1 VKVLDHISDDTSGNT
16 KLAIYSSGY
25 MFYSPLFKST
35 AACMLELKNFPFDT
49 QTCTV
54 EYLSAIEW
62 VGTGIRFDKPTIYI
76 GPRVNPISWQ
86 VRDTSITKEERVF
99 HGNGNKSVVIV
110 TFTLRR
116 YTSFYWV
123 TAIIP
128 CILIVLVATGS
139 LWLKEYTTR
148 LSIEVTAMLTVV
160 AIVWSISPTIPL
172 CNQIVWIE
180 SFCRTS
186 ILIITL
192 ICLQST
198 LSSVISTRTDRIS
211 ASEKMLFNSLV
222 TLNSRIID
230 IASCAFL
237 RRMSAKEQSSA
248 SSRFSIKD
256 TEMRGASPDS
266 RKMFPIGVDQEKGVD
281 DDDDAS
287 EGLNAYDDI
296 RVTDDDEAD
305 ISLRLQSRASSDFS
319 IKDADKRG
327 ASPDSRKMLPIGVDQ
342 EKGEDDDDDDASEGL
357 NAYAA
362 IRVTDDDEADIL
374 LQIRREWRQYASQ
387 FDFTCKLIT
396 VVALVAVY
404 ITYFK

>member
-1 VKVLDHISDDTSGNT
+1 MKVLDHISDDTSGNT

-25 MFYSPLFKST
+25 MFYSPLFKSI

-86 VRDTSITKEERVF
+86 VSDTSITKEERVF
-99 HGNGNKSVVIV
+99 HGNGSKSVVIV

-160 AIVWSISPTIPL
+160 AIVWSISPSIPL
-172 CNQIVWIE
+172 CNEIVWIE

-211 ASEKMLFNSLV
+211 ALEKRLFNSLV
-222 TLNSRIID
+222 TLNSHIID
-230 IASCAFL
+230 IASCALL
-237 RRMSAKEQSSA
+237 RRMSAKEQSA
-248 SSRFSIKD
+248 SCNFSMKD
-256 TEMRGASPDS
+256 ADKRGASPDS
-266 RKMFPIGVDQEKGVD
+266 RKMLPIGVDQEKGED
-281 DDDDAS
+281 NDDDDAS

-305 ISLRLQSRASSDFS
+305 ISLRLQSTASCNFS

-327 ASPDSRKMLPIGVDQ
+327 VSPDSRKMLPIGVDQ
-342 EKGEDDDDDDASEGL
+342 EKDEDNDDDASEGL

-362 IRVTDDDEADIL
+362 IRVTDDDEADIR
-374 LQIRREWRQYASQ
+374 LQIRREWRQCAYQ
-387 FDFTCKLIT
+387 LDFTCQLIT

>member
-1 VKVLDHISDDTSGNT
+1 MKVLDHISDDTSGNT

-25 MFYSPLFKST
+25 MFYSPLFKSI

-86 VRDTSITKEERVF
+86 VSDTSITKEERVF
-99 HGNGNKSVVIV
+99 HGNGSKSVVIV

-160 AIVWSISPTIPL
+160 AIVWSISPSIPL
-172 CNQIVWIE
+172 CNEIVWIE

-211 ASEKMLFNSLV
+211 ALEKRLFNSLV
-222 TLNSRIID
+222 TLNSHIID
-230 IASCAFL
+230 IASCALL
-237 RRMSAKEQSSA
+237 RRMSAKEQSA
-248 SSRFSIKD
+248 SCNFSMKD
-256 TEMRGASPDS
+256 ADKRGASPDS
-266 RKMFPIGVDQEKGVD
+266 RKMLPIGVDQEKGED
-281 DDDDAS
+281 NDDDAS

-305 ISLRLQSRASSDFS
+305 ISLRLQSTASCNFS

-327 ASPDSRKMLPIGVDQ
+327 VSPDSRKMLPIGVDQ
-342 EKGEDDDDDDASEGL
+342 EKGEDNDDDDASEGL

-362 IRVTDDDEADIL
+362 IRVTDDDEADIRL
-374 LQIRREWRQYASQ
+374 LIRREWRQCAYQ
-387 FDFTCKLIT
+387 LDFTCQLIT